1 MIRAITIVDLST
13 TTVLALF
20 LLLLKISR
28 LLGSWFWVSFRY
40 ALLFYID
47 LCLKRA
53 AQFIYSSFQYINT
66 STTALVSIPSHMY
79 NTLSALHQYTPH
91 FNIFQYLWQRLL
103 DWSSILQPRLQ
114 RYYTNNTTTTTMLPR
129 AAISSHSLGR
139 AWVHNLEEKLDAA
152 AKYSMDIELF
162 YEDLLYVAKSLPG
175 GATNANHLAA
185 AHTIR
190 SMCDARDLTIIC
202 LQPFM
207 HYEGLRDR
215 AWHAERVEEMKLWI
229 QMAHILG
236 TNIIAIPSTFL
247 PAEVTSGDLD
257 LITSDLREVA
267 DLGAGEG
274 IQFAYENLAWGTYVD
289 TWEQAY
295 EIVKLVDRPNF
306 GICLD
311 TFNITARIYAD
322 PEAPNR
328 KTADA
333 DAIFKASMERLVKT
347 VDPKKIVFV
356 QVVDGEYLDEPL
368 LEGHKYYNAAQPAR
382 MSWSR
387 NCRLFYGES
396 ERGAYLPVK
405 QVLEAILV
413 GLGWRGRISAELF
426 SASLVEEGAEVPQEH
441 ARRASESWEKLLR
454 DMGMGAQR
462 RRASSLLQQEQIA
475 RL

>member
-1 MIRAITIVDLST
+1 
-13 TTVLALF
+13 
-20 LLLLKISR
+20 
-28 LLGSWFWVSFRY
+28 
-40 ALLFYID
+40 
-47 LCLKRA
+47 
-53 AQFIYSSFQYINT
+53 
-66 STTALVSIPSHMY
+66 MY
-79 NTLSALHQYTPH
+79 NSLSVLHHFRPH
-91 FNIFQYLWQRLL
+91 LNLFNYLWQRLIN
-103 DWSSILQPRLQ
+103 WSSSLQTSYY
-114 RYYTNNTTTTTMLPR
+114 RYATPSTIATMLPR

-139 AWVHNLEEKLDAA
+139 AWVHNLPEKLDAA
-152 AKYSMDIELF
+152 AKHGMDIELF

-175 GATNANHLAA
+175 GATNANHLLAA
-185 AHTIR
+185 RSIR
-190 SMCDARDLTIIC
+190 SMCDARDLSIIC

-215 AWHAERVEEMKLWI
+215 KWHAERVEEMSLWI

-247 PAEVTSGDLD
+247 PADVTSGDLD
-257 LITSDLREVA
+257 LITSDLQEIA
-267 DLGAGEG
+267 DLGAPDG
-274 IQFAYENLAWGTYVD
+274 ITFAYENLAWGTYVD

-295 EIVKLVDRPNF
+295 EIVQRVDRANF

-333 DAIFKASMERLVKT
+333 DAVFKASMERMLAT

-356 QVVDGEYLDEPL
+356 QVVDGEYLAEPL
-368 LEGHKYYNAAQPAR
+368 VEGHKYYNDAQPAR

-405 QVLEAILV
+405 QVLETILV

-426 SASLVEEGAEVPQEH
+426 SASLVEEGAGVPAEH
-441 ARRASESWEKLLR
+441 ARRAAESWEKLLR
-454 DMGMGAQR
+454 DLGMGAQK
-462 RRASSLLQQEQIA
+462 RRASLMQPEQVA

>member
-1 MIRAITIVDLST
+1 
-13 TTVLALF
+13 
-20 LLLLKISR
+20 
-28 LLGSWFWVSFRY
+28 
-40 ALLFYID
+40 
-47 LCLKRA
+47 
-53 AQFIYSSFQYINT
+53 
-66 STTALVSIPSHMY
+66 MY
-79 NTLSALHQYTPH
+79 NAFSVLHQFKPH
-91 FNIFQYLWQRLL
+91 FRILDYLWQRLVN
-103 DWSSILQPRLQ
+103 WSSSLQTIH
-114 RYYTNNTTTTTMLPR
+114 RYFPHTTTANMLPR
-129 AAISSHSLGR
+129 GAISSHSLGR
-139 AWVHNLEEKLDAA
+139 AWVHNLPEKLDAA
-152 AKYSMDIELF
+152 AKYNMDIELF

-175 GATNANHLAA
+175 GATPANHLIAA
-185 AHTIR
+185 QTIR
-190 SMCDARDLTIIC
+190 SMCDDRDISVIC

-215 AWHAERVEEMKLWI
+215 KWHAERVEEMKNWI
-229 QMAHILG
+229 QMAHI
-236 TNIIAIPSTFL
+236 L

-257 LITSDLREVA
+257 LITSDMREVA
-267 DLGAGEG
+267 DLCAPEG
-274 IQFAYENLAWGTYVD
+274 IQLAYENLSWGTYVD

-328 KTADA
+328 KTVDA
-333 DAIFKASMERLVKT
+333 DAIFKASMERLVRT
-347 VDPKKIVFV
+347 VDPKKIFFV

-368 LEGHKYYNAAQPAR
+368 VEGHKYYNEAQPAR

-413 GLGWRGRISAELF
+413 GLNWRGRISAELF
-426 SASLVEEGAEVPQEH
+426 SASLVEEGPEVPQEH

-454 DMGMGAQR
+454 DLGMGAQKR
-462 RRASSLLQQEQIA
+462 RSSLMQPEQVA

>member
-1 MIRAITIVDLST
+1 MYSQFS
-13 TTVLALF
+13 VLHRF
-20 LLLLKISR
+20 K
-28 LLGSWFWVSFRY
+28 
-40 ALLFYID
+40 
-47 LCLKRA
+47 
-53 AQFIYSSFQYINT
+53 
-66 STTALVSIPSHMY
+66 
-79 NTLSALHQYTPH
+79 PH
-91 FNIFQYLWQRLL
+91 FDIFNYLWQRLIK
-103 DWSSILQPRLQ
+103 WSSTLQTS
-114 RYYTNNTTTTTMLPR
+114 YFSYNHTTPSDMLPR

-139 AWVHNLEEKLDAA
+139 AWVHNLTGKLDAA
-152 AKYSMDIELF
+152 AKYNMDIELF

-175 GATNANHLAA
+175 GATNENHLIAA
-185 AHTIR
+185 QTIR
-190 SMCDARDLTIIC
+190 SMCEERNLTIVC

-215 AWHAERVEEMKLWI
+215 KWHAERVEEMKLWI

-236 TNIIAIPSTFL
+236 TNVIAIPSTFL
-247 PAEVTSGDLD
+247 PEDVASGDLD
-257 LITSDLREVA
+257 LITADLQEVA
-267 DLGAGEG
+267 DLGAPEG
-274 IQFAYENLAWGTYVD
+274 IQFAYENLSWGTYID

-295 EIVKLVDRPNF
+295 DIVQRVDRPNF

-333 DAIFKASMERLVKT
+333 DAVFKASMERLVKT
-347 VDPKKIVFV
+347 VDPKKVFFV

-368 LEGHKYYNAAQPAR
+368 VEGHKYYNEAQCAR

-396 ERGAYLPVK
+396 DRGAYLPVR
-405 QVLEAILV
+405 QVLEAIVV
-413 GLGWRGRISAELF
+413 GLGYRGRVSAELF

-441 ARRASESWEKLLR
+441 ARRAAESWEKLLR
-454 DMGMGAQR
+454 DLGMKAQR
-462 RRASSLLQQEQIA
+462 RRATLMQSEQVA

>member
-1 MIRAITIVDLST
+1 MHS
-13 TTVLALF
+13 
-20 LLLLKISR
+20 
-28 LLGSWFWVSFRY
+28 
-40 ALLFYID
+40 
-47 LCLKRA
+47 
-53 AQFIYSSFQYINT
+53 
-66 STTALVSIPSHMY
+66 
-79 NTLSALHQYTPH
+79 TLSILHYFKPRLH
-91 FNIFQYLWQRLL
+91 SFKNLWRTILQ
-103 DWSSILQPRLQ
+103 WSSLFKLN
-114 RYYTNNTTTTTMLPR
+114 YTNARQIDQSSNANMLPR

-139 AWVHNLEEKLDAA
+139 AWVHNLPEKLDAA
-152 AKYSMDIELF
+152 ARYNMDIELF

-175 GATNANHLAA
+175 GANNENHLVA

-190 SMCDARDLTIIC
+190 SMCDARNLTVIC

-215 AWHAERVEEMKLWI
+215 QWHAERVEEMKLWI

-247 PAEVTSGDLD
+247 PADVTSGDMD
-257 LITSDLREVA
+257 LITSDFQEVA
-267 DLGAGEG
+267 DLGAPEG

-289 TWEQAY
+289 TWEQAWD
-295 EIVKLVDRPNF
+295 VVQRVDRANF

-333 DAIFKASMERLVKT
+333 DAVFKASMERLVKN

-356 QVVDGEYLDEPL
+356 QVVDGEYLAEPL
-368 LEGHKYYNAAQPAR
+368 VEGHKWYNEAQPAR

-396 ERGAYLPVK
+396 DRGAYLPVK

-413 GLGWRGRISAELF
+413 GLGWRGRISAEMF
-426 SASLVEEGAEVPQEH
+426 SASLVEEGEGVPEDL
-441 ARRASESWEKLLR
+441 ARRAAESWEKLLV
-454 DMGMGAQR
+454 DLGMGAAQKR
-462 RRASSLLQQEQIA
+462 RSSLMQPEQVA

>member
-1 MIRAITIVDLST
+1 
-13 TTVLALF
+13 
-20 LLLLKISR
+20 
-28 LLGSWFWVSFRY
+28 
-40 ALLFYID
+40 
-47 LCLKRA
+47 
-53 AQFIYSSFQYINT
+53 
-66 STTALVSIPSHMY
+66 MY
-79 NTLSALHQYTPH
+79 NSFSILHHHFKPH
-91 FNIFQYLWQRLL
+91 FDILNYLWQRLVN
-103 DWSSILQPRLQ
+103 WSSSLQTSYY
-114 RYYTNNTTTTTMLPR
+114 RYATTSTANMLPR

-139 AWVHNLEEKLDAA
+139 AWVHNLPEKLDAA
-152 AKYSMDIELF
+152 AKYNMDIELF
-162 YEDLLYVAKSLPG
+162 YEDLMYVAKSLPG
-175 GATNANHLAA
+175 GATNANHLIAA
-185 AHTIR
+185 QTVR
-190 SMCDARDLTIIC
+190 SMCDARALSIIC

-215 AWHAERVEEMKLWI
+215 KWHAERVEEMKLWI

-247 PAEVTSGDLD
+247 PADVTSGDLD
-257 LITSDLREVA
+257 LITADLREVA
-267 DLGAGEG
+267 DLGAPEG

-295 EIVKLVDRPNF
+295 DIVQRVDRPNF

-333 DAIFKASMERLVKT
+333 DAIFKASMERMVNT

-368 LEGHKYYNAAQPAR
+368 VEGHKYYNEAQPAR

-405 QVLEAILV
+405 QVLETILV

-426 SASLVEEGAEVPQEH
+426 SASLVEEGADVPLEH

-454 DMGMGAQR
+454 DLGMGAQKR
-462 RRASSLLQQEQIA
+462 RSSLMQPEQVA

>member
-1 MIRAITIVDLST
+1 
-13 TTVLALF
+13 
-20 LLLLKISR
+20 
-28 LLGSWFWVSFRY
+28 
-40 ALLFYID
+40 
-47 LCLKRA
+47 
-53 AQFIYSSFQYINT
+53 
-66 STTALVSIPSHMY
+66 
-79 NTLSALHQYTPH
+79 
-91 FNIFQYLWQRLL
+91 
-103 DWSSILQPRLQ
+103 
-114 RYYTNNTTTTTMLPR
+114 MLPR

-139 AWVHNLEEKLDAA
+139 AWVHDLPGKLDAA
-152 AKYSMDIELF
+152 AKYNMDIELF

-175 GATNANHLAA
+175 GATNANHITAA
-185 AHTIR
+185 QTLR
-190 SMCDARDLTIIC
+190 SMCDERNLTIIC

-215 AWHAERVEEMKLWI
+215 KWHAERVEEMKLWI
-229 QMAHILG
+229 QMAHVLG

-247 PAEVTSGDLD
+247 PADVTSGDMD
-257 LITSDLREVA
+257 LITADLREVA
-267 DLGAGEG
+267 DLGAPEG

-289 TWEQAY
+289 TWEQAW
-295 EIVKLVDRPNF
+295 EVVQRVDRPNF

-322 PEAPNR
+322 PESSTR

-333 DAIFKASMERLVKT
+333 DAIFKASMERLVKN

-368 LEGHKYYNAAQPAR
+368 VEGHKWYNEAQPAR

-426 SASLVEEGAEVPQEH
+426 SASLVEEGANVPEEH
-441 ARRASESWEKLLR
+441 ARRASESWKKLLR
-454 DMGMGAQR
+454 DLGMGAAQR
-462 RRASSLLQQEQIA
+462 RRSSLKQPEQVA

>member
-1 MIRAITIVDLST
+1 
-13 TTVLALF
+13 
-20 LLLLKISR
+20 
-28 LLGSWFWVSFRY
+28 
-40 ALLFYID
+40 
-47 LCLKRA
+47 
-53 AQFIYSSFQYINT
+53 
-66 STTALVSIPSHMY
+66 MY
-79 NTLSALHQYTPH
+79 NALSVLHH
-91 FNIFQYLWQRLL
+91 FKAHFRILDYLWQRLVN
-103 DWSSILQPRLQ
+103 WSSSIQTIR
-114 RYYTNNTTTTTMLPR
+114 RYYYSSSHPPTTNMLPR

-139 AWVHNLEEKLDAA
+139 AWVHNLPEKLDAA
-152 AKYSMDIELF
+152 AAYNMDIELF
-162 YEDLLYVAKSLPG
+162 YEDLLYIAKSLPG
-175 GATNANHLAA
+175 GPSNANHIIAA
-185 AHTIR
+185 RTIR
-190 SMCDARDLTIIC
+190 SMCDARGLSIIC

-215 AWHAERVEEMKLWI
+215 KWHAERVEEMKLWI

-247 PAEVTSGDLD
+247 PADVTSGDLD
-257 LITSDLREVA
+257 LITADMREVA
-267 DLGAGEG
+267 DLGAPEG

-289 TWEQAY
+289 TWEQAW
-295 EIVKLVDRPNF
+295 EIVRLVDRPNF

-311 TFNITARIYAD
+311 TFNIAARIYAD

-328 KTADA
+328 KTVDA
-333 DAIFKASMERLVKT
+333 DAIFKASMEHMVKI

-368 LEGHKYYNAAQPAR
+368 VEGHKYYNEAQPAR

-405 QVLEAILV
+405 QVLETILI

-426 SASLVEEGAEVPQEH
+426 SASLVEEGADVPLEH
-441 ARRASESWEKLLR
+441 ARRAAESWQKLLR
-454 DMGMGAQR
+454 DLGMGAQK
-462 RRASSLLQQEQIA
+462 RRASLMQPEQIA